1 MAGSVRSAV
10 LFAMSA
16 VTVAGC
22 GGAHRTTPP
31 QPKLPHEVAAH
42 LATLSD
48 GVAAKL
54 QSGNDCGALAV
65 ARELDTQTAA
75 AIHGGRVP
83 VPLRQPLRRAADD
96 LVAGIQCTPP
106 PPAEHGKPEQ
116 KGEEHGKHKGHG
128 GDGG

>member
-22 GGAHRTTPP
+22 GGAHRATPHP
-31 QPKLPHEVAAH
+31 PKLPRELAAQ

-48 GVAAKL
+48 SVAAQL
-54 QSGNDCGALAV
+54 ESGNDCGALAV
-65 ARELDTQTAA
+65 ARQLDTQTAA
-75 AIHGGRVP
+75 AIDGGRVP
-83 VPLRQPLRRAADD
+83 VSMRQPLRRAADD
-96 LVAGIQCTPP
+96 LVAGIQCTRP
-106 PPAEHGKPEQ
+106 PPAEHGKPK